1 MQQILID
8 ACGWV
13 ACINASFNIDVEC
26 SRLLGSYRWLVLEN
40 VLNELENI
48 QTQNPKPN
56 LLLGLL
62 KQQALIVATSDNRH
76 TDDILIEYAHQHN
89 TYVLTVDV
97 ELKRRLFE
105 LNIPLLEVHQSK
117 KLVLIDSL

>member
-1 MQQILID
+1 
-8 ACGWV
+8 
-13 ACINASFNIDVEC
+13 
-26 SRLLGSYRWLVLEN
+26 
-40 VLNELENI
+40 
-48 QTQNPKPN
+48 
-56 LLLGLL
+56 LL

-76 TDDILIEYAHQHN
+76 TDDILIDYAHQHN